1 MNFELKP
8 LGLVGVAS
16 EKCDVLVVLVPQSF
30 KAAKDDLSA
39 LVAQTLKLS
48 DLEAKA
54 GKLLHLY
61 RPDQCGA
68 TRVADIGRVTQHQLQ
83 GLNFVLDELLHP
95 IEFGLVLWFG
105 FESPAHFCASG
116 KLNLIRSPLDQ

>member
-39 LVAQTLKLS
+39 LVAQTIKS
-48 DLEAKA
+48 I
-54 GKLLHLY
+54 GFGGQG
-61 RPDQCGA
+61 RQ
-68 TRVADIGRVTQHQLQ
+68 VAA
-83 GLNFVLDELLHP
+83 FVP
-95 IEFGLVLWFG
+95 
-105 FESPAHFCASG
+105 PYP
-116 KLNLIRSPLDQ
+116 K